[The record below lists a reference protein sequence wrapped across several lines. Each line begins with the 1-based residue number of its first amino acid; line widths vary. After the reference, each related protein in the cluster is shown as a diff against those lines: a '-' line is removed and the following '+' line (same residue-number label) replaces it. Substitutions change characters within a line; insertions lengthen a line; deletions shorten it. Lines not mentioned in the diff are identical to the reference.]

1 MSDLEHSTFT
11 YTSISS
17 DYEEPSDVGSPEV
30 VVYGYDALPMHPP
43 STDYVP
49 GPEHPPSPVYV
60 PYVPEP
66 AYPEFMPL
74 EDDVFP
80 NEEQPLPAAVSPT
93 VDSPGYITKSDP
105 KEDPKEEEDDEDL
118 EEDLDDYLDDK
129 DDKEEEESF
138 GDDADDKEEDEG
150 EDEEEEEEHLAP
162 ADSVPPP
169 QTGTRRAR
177 MTVRPQPPI
186 AASIGALIVVVGATL
201 PLPSPPPSPLPIS
214 PTHPLETLP
223 PGTPPSGTPPLLPI
237 SLPTSSPP
245 LLLPSTDCRADV
257 LEVMLPPQKW
267 LCITPGPRYEIEE
280 SSSAPTA
287 RPTRGFRADYGFVGT
302 LDAEIR
308 RDMDKEIG
316 YEITK
321 FWEDP
326 DEIAE
331 EILATDVA
339 ALGKRITDFV
349 TTDRQDTDEIYRRLD
364 YAQDDRL
371 VMSGQLNLLRRD
383 KCSYGRTARLME
395 GEARAAQEA
404 WAQSMDASDMTR
416 YEVRALRTTI
426 LAQQIKIKDL
436 QAADRRRQT
445 QLIKALT
452 LLRTLQTHMV
462 ALQRVADVLVERD
475 AAKSRNGKDSH
486 DSGTC
491 VRRTERAARECTYPD
506 FMKCQPLNFKGTK
519 GVVEL
524 TQWFK
529 RMETVFRISSC
540 TDCWS
545 RCCIC
550 NDLDKPEKDDDQQV
564 LPKGEI
570 KKLEVVMMF
579 PEESD
584 NIEKYVGGFPDMI
597 HGSVMASKPKTMQD
611 AIEFATEM
619 MDKKISTFTERTG
632 EKKPYGRSKPM
643 CSKCNYHHDGPC
655 SPKCHKCNRVGHLA
669 RDCRSPANANTA
681 NNQRGTRQVRKLLAL
696 SAEPKDISKGSV

>member
-80 NEEQPLPAAVSPT
+80 TEEQPLPTAVSPT
-93 VDSPGYITKSDP
+93 VDSP
-105 KEDPKEEEDDEDL
+105 DDAND
-118 EEDLDDYLDDK
+118 

-186 AASIGALIVVVGATL
+186 AASIGALIVVVAATL

-349 TTDRQDTDEIYRRLD
+349 TTVRQDTDEIYRRLD

-404 WAQSMDASDMTR
+404 WAQSMDASDTTR
-416 YEVRALRTTI
+416 YEVRALWTTI

-445 QLIKALT
+445 QLIQALT

-491 VRRTERAARECTYPD
+491 
-506 FMKCQPLNFKGTK
+506 
-519 GVVEL
+519 
-524 TQWFK
+524 
-529 RMETVFRISSC
+529 
-540 TDCWS
+540 DCWS

-584 NIEKYVGGFPDMI
+584 KIEKYVGGFPDMI
-597 HGSVMASKPKTMQD
+597 HGSVMASKSKTMQD

-619 MDKKISTFTERTG
+619 MDKKISTFTERQAKNKRKFDDTS
-632 EKKPYGRSKPM
+632 R
-643 CSKCNYHHDGPC
+643 
-655 SPKCHKCNRVGHLA
+655 
-669 RDCRSPANANTA
+669 
-681 NNQRGTRQVRKLLAL
+681 NNQNQ
-696 SAEPKDISKGSV
+696 